1 MGLYLEEKKIS
12 LKICNFINNNFGV
25 KNNMLVEMQN
35 KEPNHEMSFY
45 EISFH
50 PELIIHSDIKIN
62 FQGIVNFYIWVNL
75 WYVKKR
81 ENKLKKGLDEIEKRQ
96 LIDDV
101 NTIAEV

>member
-1 MGLYLEEKKIS
+1 MKKIS
-12 LKICNFINNNFGV
+12 LKICNFINNNFDV

-35 KEPNHEMSFY
+35 KEPNDEMSYY

-62 FQGIVNFYIWVNL
+62 FQATVNFYIWVNL

-81 ENKLKKGLDEIEKRQ
+81 ENKLKKGLDEIEKG
-96 LIDDV
+96 
-101 NTIAEV
+101 N